1 MDEQEFSPDLI
12 TLSDD
17 EGNDFTFEVLDSI
30 EEEDGGR
37 YIAMIPV
44 YDDPQDEVDDAGNLV
59 IMKVVEEQGEE
70 FFEEIQDEADFDR
83 VADIFVNRLQDAF
96 DFEE

>member
-17 EGNDFTFEVLDSI
+17 EGNDFTFEVLDAI
-30 EEEDGGR
+30 EDEGGR

-59 IMKVVEEQGEE
+59 IMKVVEEEGEE

-96 DFEE
+96 EFEE